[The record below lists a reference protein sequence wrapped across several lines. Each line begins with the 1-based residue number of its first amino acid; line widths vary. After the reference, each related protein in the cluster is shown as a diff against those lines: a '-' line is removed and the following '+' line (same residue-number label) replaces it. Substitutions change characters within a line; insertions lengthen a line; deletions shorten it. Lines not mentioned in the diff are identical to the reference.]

1 MTTSHKLSIHQSWG
15 RYPKAHNQA
24 ALRLK
29 SRFDS
34 LPILQKE
41 TSFLPRG
48 LGRSY
53 GDSCLNEGAHLLL
66 TRSLDHLMEF
76 DPNTGLLRAEAGV
89 TFEEILDFAVA
100 KGFFLPVTPGTKFVT
115 LGGAIA
121 NDVHGKNHHV
131 DGNISHHLLQF
142 EILRSNGERL
152 ICSQTSNQD
161 MFYATIGGLG
171 LTGLITWAEIKLRP
185 IHNTFITQEVVKT
198 TGLSDFFALSKD
210 PKKEWTY
217 TVSWLDCLARK
228 EQVGRGLYIRGNH
241 AKAEFTKASVKGPS
255 SKKSVPF
262 DFPSFALS
270 GPTVKAF
277 NLLYYNK
284 QLSRQTAGLTHYD
297 PFFYPLDAIHDWNR
311 IYGKRGFLQW
321 QCVVPFSDGQDAI
334 KEILG
339 SISKSGQGSFLSV
352 LKTFGDIPSLGLMS
366 FPRPGVTL
374 ALDFPNTG
382 ERLYRLLDRLD
393 DITRVAKGSVYIAKD
408 ARMSRENFRVFY
420 PRAEEF
426 SRFVDPKFS
435 SSFWRRVTS

>member
-1 MTTSHKLSIHQSWG
+1 MAVSQKLSIHQSWG
-15 RYPKAHNQA
+15 RYPKTFDQA
-24 ALRLK
+24 SISVK
-29 SRFDS
+29 NRFDD
-34 LPILQKE
+34 LPILQKN

-53 GDSCLNEGAHLLL
+53 GDSCLNEGCHLLL
-66 TRSLDHLMEF
+66 TRSLDHFMEF
-76 DPNTGLLRAEAGV
+76 SPTTGLLRAEAGV
-89 TFEEILDFAVA
+89 TFEEILSFAVP

-131 DGNISHHLLQF
+131 DGNISHHLIQF
-142 EILRSNGERL
+142 ELLRSNGERL
-152 ICSQTSNQD
+152 ICSPSSNQD

-171 LTGLITWAEIKLRP
+171 LTGLITWAEIRLRP
-185 IHNTFITQEVVKT
+185 IENPFITQEVIKT
-198 TGLSDFFALSKD
+198 TGLNDFFALSKD
-210 PKKEWTY
+210 PKKEWNY

-228 EQVGRGLYIRGNH
+228 EQLGRGLYIRGNH
-241 AKAEFTKASVKGPS
+241 AKAEQSKALVTGPGR
-255 SKKSVPF
+255 KKSVPF

-352 LKTFGDIPSLGLMS
+352 LKTFGDIPSLGIMS

-382 ERLYRLLDRLD
+382 EKLYRLLDRLD
-393 DITRVAKGSVYIAKD
+393 DVTRAAKGSVYIAKD
-408 ARMSRENFRVFY
+408 ARMSKENFSAFY
-420 PRAEEF
+420 PRLQEF
-426 SRFVDPKFS
+426 IGFVDPKFS

>member
-1 MTTSHKLSIHQSWG
+1 MRDHRSKAAYQSWG
-15 RYPKAHNQA
+15 RFPKVFDQSP
-24 ALRLK
+24 LRLF
-29 SRFDS
+29 SRFEN
-34 LPILQKE
+34 LPVLNRE
-41 TSFLPRG
+41 STFLPRG

-53 GDSCLNEGAHLLL
+53 GDSCLNDGAHLLL
-66 TRSLDHLMEF
+66 TRTLDHYMEF
-76 DPNTGLLRAEAGV
+76 DQSTGLLRVEAGV
-89 TFEEILDFAVA
+89 SFEEILAFAVPR
-100 KGFFLPVTPGTKFVT
+100 GFFLPVTPGTKFVT

-131 DGNISHHLLQF
+131 DGNISHHVSQF

-152 ICSQTSNQD
+152 ICSPTSNQD

-171 LTGLITWAEIKLRP
+171 LTGLITWAELRLRP
-185 IHNTFITQEVVKT
+185 IHNPFINQEVTKT

-210 PKKEWTY
+210 PEHKWNY
-217 TVSWLDCLARK
+217 TVSWVDCLAK
-228 EQVGRGLYIRGNH
+228 NQNVGRGLYIRGNH
-241 AKAEFTKASVKGPS
+241 AGAEHSKASIKSPGN
-255 SKKSVPF
+255 KKTVPF

-284 QLSRQTAGLTHYD
+284 QLSRQTSGLTHYD
-297 PFFYPLDAIHDWNR
+297 PFFYPLDAIHDWNK

-339 SISKSGQGSFLSV
+339 AISKNGQGSFLSV
-352 LKTFGDIPSLGLMS
+352 LKTFGDKPSLGLMS

-382 ERLYRLLDRLD
+382 EKLYRLLDRLD
-393 DITRVAKGSVYIAKD
+393 DITRTAKGSVYIAKD
-408 ARMSRENFRVFY
+408 ARMSPENFRLFY
-420 PRAEEF
+420 PRIQEF

>member
-1 MTTSHKLSIHQSWG
+1 MAVYQKISIHQSWG

-29 SRFDS
+29 NRFDD

-48 LGRSY
+48 MGRSY
-53 GDSCLNEGAHLLL
+53 GDSCLNEDAHLLL

-142 EILRSNGERL
+142 ELLRSNGERL
-152 ICSQTSNQD
+152 ICSQTSNED

-185 IHNTFITQEVVKT
+185 IQNPFITQEVVKT

-241 AKAEFTKASVKGPS
+241 AKAEFTKASIKGPG

-284 QLSRQTAGLTHYD
+284 QLSRQTAGMTHYD

-382 ERLYRLLDRLD
+382 EKLYRLLDRLD
-393 DITRVAKGSVYIAKD
+393 DVTKAAKGSVYVAKD
-408 ARMSRENFRVFY
+408 ARMSKENFRAFY
-420 PRAEEF
+420 PRLQDF